1 MCIRDSTFPGYA
13 EFHSYGKKY
22 VLVKSAKLW
31 EVDTHEYL
39 FFVLADALDETQV
52 RDLVSVS
59 YTHLDVY
66 KRQILEAV
74 ANPCFSAEAPF
85 AQAAKAAGLTLPN
98 LLNELVE
105 SALDA

>member
-1 MCIRDSTFPGYA
+1 MTPRRDRPLTPSSCTFPCA
-13 EFHSYGKKY
+13 TRRCPRARQMPRPSVPRSRA
-22 VLVKSAKLW
+22 VL
-31 EVDTHEYL
+31 ETYR
-39 FFVLADALDETQV
+39 ALGM
-52 RDLVSVS
+52 RDCGCIDLIW
-59 YTHLDVY
+59 DGA
-66 KRQILEAV
+66 QAIILEAV